1 MPELDVLSD
10 VYNAHLIERR
20 DFNES
25 LAEFKIA
32 FDEGDVPGFQCGQYT
47 TLGLVEKDENGEV
60 VMGRRGPKLTR
71 RAYSIASAPKNQD
84 ALTYYIVRVDDG
96 ALTPKLWDLKPGDG
110 LFMDNRIKGHFT
122 LESVSGGAEGK
133 NLVLIGTGTGL
144 APFMSMIQEHRGT
157 HLWNKVALF
166 DGCRLVKD
174 LGYFGELSRIAQE
187 DPTITYLPTVT
198 REPED
203 SDWQGL
209 RGRITAHL
217 DPDAFRSLAG
227 FELDPKTSHI
237 FMCGNPAM
245 IDQCE
250 GQFTDL
256 GFVVK
261 DRKNP
266 EGNVHFERY
275 W

>member
-10 VYNAHLIERR
+10 VYNAHLIQRR

-25 LAEFKIA
+25 LSEFTIA
-32 FDEGDVPGFQCGQYT
+32 FDEGGVPDFQCGQYT
-47 TLGLVEKDENGEV
+47 TLGVVEKDDNGEV

-84 ALTYYIVRVDDG
+84 ALTYYIVRVEDG

-110 LFMDNRIKGHFT
+110 LFMDNRIKGTFT
-122 LESVSGGAEGK
+122 LESVPEGK
-133 NLVLIGTGTGL
+133 NLALIGTGTGL

-166 DGCRLVKD
+166 DGCRLAKD

-203 SDWQGL
+203 SDWKGL
-209 RGRITAHL
+209 RGRITEHL
-217 DPDAFRSLAG
+217 KPSAFQELAG
-227 FELDPKTSHI
+227 FDLNPETCHI

-250 GQFTDL
+250 GLFTDL
-256 GFVVK
+256 GFLVK